1 MKLGKNEDRWNGRE
15 SKKTYIELIANV
27 VGVRKCKCDTQEL
40 CKEGN
45 HWTSEENREGVKREK
60 C

>member
-1 MKLGKNEDRWNGRE
+1 MKLGKNIDHWNGGE

-27 VGVRKCKCDTQEL
+27 VGVRKCKFDTQEL

-45 HWTSEENREGVKREK
+45 HWTSKENREGVKRSML
-60 C
+60 